1 MIEVDIK
8 ADLER
13 ITGLLAYPLKLPSDK
28 LEGVIYCLLYTSDA
42 ADD

>member
-28 LEGVIYCLLYTSDA
+28 LEGLSINELATPR
-42 ADD
+42 